1 MERVY
6 EEAFCEVDEI
16 IKLMPI
22 DLKSK
27 IPIQFTDI
35 IEKNKASNYK
45 VEIQEPLQEQ
55 QLKEETITILGLI
68 YRDFLA
74 SPEEK
79 ERLQRQDAEKLKQ
92 LEQEITEQYDMQ
104 NVFANKKKKKI
115 SSLRKLCNY
124 SLFLHFTI
132 IKHVIRLYTIN
143 TTRITM
149 IFNKYIFISRL

>member
-68 YRDFLA
+68 SRDFLA

-115 SSLRKLCNY
+115 KNNEEENNSLVVYKETNIFKRLVAFIKGF
-124 SLFLHFTI
+124 FL
-132 IKHVIRLYTIN
+132 R
-143 TTRITM
+143 
-149 IFNKYIFISRL
+149 

>member
-27 IPIQFTDI
+27 IPIQFRDI
-35 IEKNKASNYK
+35 IENNKASNYK

-115 SSLRKLCNY
+115 KNNEEENNSLVVYKETNIFKRLVAFIKGF
-124 SLFLHFTI
+124 FL
-132 IKHVIRLYTIN
+132 R
-143 TTRITM
+143 
-149 IFNKYIFISRL
+149 

>member
-27 IPIQFTDI
+27 IPIQFSDI

-68 YRDFLA
+68 YR
-74 SPEEK
+74 
-79 ERLQRQDAEKLKQ
+79 QDAEKLKQ

-115 SSLRKLCNY
+115 KNNEEENNSLVVYKETNIFKRLVAFIKGF
-124 SLFLHFTI
+124 FL
-132 IKHVIRLYTIN
+132 R
-143 TTRITM
+143 
-149 IFNKYIFISRL
+149 

>member
-1 MERVY
+1 VERVY

-115 SSLRKLCNY
+115 KNNEEENNSLVVYKETNIFKRLVAFIKGF
-124 SLFLHFTI
+124 FL
-132 IKHVIRLYTIN
+132 R
-143 TTRITM
+143 
-149 IFNKYIFISRL
+149 